1 METAAPVSVRVSSKG
16 QIAIPKSIRKRLGI
30 TRGADLSVSV
40 EGDVVVLRKISQG
53 SWREWEGAFGDSPLL
68 EDLAAERKQELSHD
82 ARKGP

>member
-1 METAAPVSVRVSSKG
+1 MEATPPVSVRVSSKG
-16 QIAIPKSIRKRLGI
+16 QIAIPKSVRKRLGI
-30 TRGADLSVSV
+30 TQGADLSLTV

-68 EDLAAERKQELSHD
+68 RDLAAERRQELSRD

>member
-1 METAAPVSVRVSSKG
+1 METAPPVSVRVSSKG
-16 QIAIPKSIRKRLGI
+16 QIAIPKSVRKRLGI
-30 TRGADLSVSV
+30 TRGADLSVTV

-68 EDLAAERKQELSHD
+68 EDLAAERKRELNHD